1 MIDSFNSGYTK
12 ALIDVE
18 NYFSNH
24 SPQLKSC
31 KLYNEKG
38 IQKLLHELI
47 NHREELRET
56 GDCILKYNTETKS
69 FVD

>member
-24 SPQLKSC
+24 SSQLKSC

-47 NHREELRET
+47 NRRSELRET
-56 GDCILKYNTETKS
+56 GDCILKYNIETKS
-69 FVD
+69 FIN